1 MESGA
6 KMSPRVL
13 SSCKVEFAAIELM
26 LVSVDQRNPHSGLL
40 LLRSTSKEERRSKG
54 TIMEGI
60 WLIQVVGNI

>member
-13 SSCKVEFAAIELM
+13 SSCKVEFTAIELM
-26 LVSVDQRNPHSGLL
+26 LVSVDHRNPHSGLL
-40 LLRSTSKEERRSKG
+40 LLRSTSKEERRSTG

-60 WLIQVVGNI
+60 QLIQVVGNI